1 MPEDRDAQPVRPGGP
16 FPPDLYALAAWRTT
30 CRVETVALEST
41 GVSWLPVEEMLEARG
56 FKVHL
61 VKARHLRH
69 VPGRKR
75 DVQDG
80 PWIQSLQSGG

>member
-1 MPEDRDAQPVRPGGP
+1 
-16 FPPDLYALAAWRTT
+16 
-30 CRVETVALEST
+30 
-41 GVSWLPVEEMLEARG
+41 MLEARG

-80 PWIQSLQSGG
+80 PWIQSVQSGGVLSRSLRPEAELCALRADLRHRAPGLEPRAAHIQPMQKALPQMHGQ